1 MLTKILVTAL
11 VIAVCFVYLR
21 HQRQKNAATSKQAN
35 VSESVSKK
43 NAISTQFQWLAGALI
58 VLTACTA
65 IGFFIYGWLDGHRV
79 MTIKI
84 INPQSGDVVNYQA
97 YKGDLLERSF
107 TTLQGQKIRLS
118 DSERIE
124 ITENP

>member
-11 VIAVCFVYLR
+11 VIAACFVYLR
-21 HQRQKNAATSKQAN
+21 HQKQKNAAASKQAN
-35 VSESVSKK
+35 VSESISKK
-43 NAISTQFQWLAGALI
+43 NSISSQFQWLAGALI
-58 VLTACTA
+58 VLTACMA
-65 IGFFIYGWLDGHRV
+65 IGFFIYGWMDGHRV

-84 INPQSGDVVNYQA
+84 INPQSGDVVSYQV

-107 TTLQGQKIRLS
+107 TTLQGQKVRIS